1 MRLGVNV
8 PNFGPGTSPDIL
20 RRWALT
26 AEGLGFDLLM
36 ISDHVAVTPDV
47 AGQYPAPF
55 YEPFTTL
62 AWLAGQTRD
71 IRLGTTVLI
80 VPYRHPLLMARMAA
94 NLNDLSGG
102 RLVLGVGVGWAEQEF
117 AALGVPFRQRGR
129 LTDEYLLAM
138 RAAWQDS
145 GDYRSGPIPIW
156 VGGNSDAALR
166 RAARLGDAWH
176 PLRFTPDW
184 IEVAAGLRSA
194 ATGPGRPAPA
204 FAPRMALRLS
214 AVPVTDAERLAGHG
228 TPGADRRGPGAV
240 ARAGRRGG
248 HPRSVQ
254 RRPGRDQAPRRG
266 VAGAGGRRRPA
277 HRADPGHRDRTERP
291 VTSPE
296 PASDLPAGVVP
307 ADLQHLRRCV
317 ELAAEAVVAG
327 DFPFGSV
334 LTGVSGEVLAED
346 RNRENSLGDA
356 TRHPEFELARWAAT
370 NMTATDRAAATVYH
384 LGRALPAV
392 LGGARLGRAGPHRL
406 RQLVHAADRLAGRA
420 GRAAVPGA
428 CPGHHR
434 HRTGA
439 DRVRSGAGPG

>member
-184 IEVAAGLRSA
+184 IEVAAWRCDPPPPGPA
-194 ATGPGRPAPA
+194 AR
-204 FAPRMALRLS
+204 RLPS
-214 AVPVTDAERLAGHG
+214 
-228 TPGADRRGPGAV
+228 RRAW
-240 ARAGRRGG
+240 
-248 HPRSVQ
+248 
-254 RRPGRDQAPRRG
+254 
-266 VAGAGGRRRPA
+266 
-277 HRADPGHRDRTERP
+277 
-291 VTSPE
+291 
-296 PASDLPAGVVP
+296 
-307 ADLQHLRRCV
+307 RC
-317 ELAAEAVVAG
+317 A
-327 DFPFGSV
+327 
-334 LTGVSGEVLAED
+334 
-346 RNRENSLGDA
+346 
-356 TRHPEFELARWAAT
+356 
-370 NMTATDRAAATVYH
+370 
-384 LGRALPAV
+384 
-392 LGGARLGRAGPHRL
+392 
-406 RQLVHAADRLAGRA
+406 
-420 GRAAVPGA
+420 
-428 CPGHHR
+428 
-434 HRTGA
+434 
-439 DRVRSGAGPG
+439 